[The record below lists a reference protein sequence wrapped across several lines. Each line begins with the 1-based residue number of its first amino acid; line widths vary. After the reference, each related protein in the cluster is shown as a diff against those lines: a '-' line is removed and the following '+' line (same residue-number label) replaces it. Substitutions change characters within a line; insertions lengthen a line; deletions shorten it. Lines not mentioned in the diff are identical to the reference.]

1 MHDDNFLSPSFFL
14 AYLKLECLLA
24 MGFTI
29 FTFKA
34 HRRNRNSVSK
44 LLWPNRQKV
53 FTFRVYN
60 TTKKY
65 SHCYS
70 YHQLKLYTISPH
82 PLLFNLGLLQFGV
95 KWQIIFFSLCVSW
108 QFYDFN
114 LTVFSAVYHL
124 FANRVIFV
132 SYHFEI
138 LLFFQIM
145 PGCLFYCTFVAERKV
160 MVQPPYVYFLY
171 IPVKERTIT
180 GVRVVNISFLCGV
193 HQVES
198 GKWKV
203 GNFW

>member
-1 MHDDNFLSPSFFL
+1 
-14 AYLKLECLLA
+14 

-44 LLWPNRQKV
+44 LLWPKTEQTKSLHLSCLQHNKKV
-53 FTFRVYN
+53 L
-60 TTKKY
+60 
-65 SHCYS
+65 S
-70 YHQLKLYTISPH
+70 
-82 PLLFNLGLLQFGV
+82 LLQLPSTETLHHQSTSFIV
-95 KWQIIFFSLCVSW
+95 QPRAAAIWHKMTNNFFSLCVSW

-138 LLFFQIM
+138 LLFFKIM

-180 GVRVVNISFLCGV
+180 GVRVVNISFLCEV